1 MPGTAFYQVLLA
13 HQLWHYW
20 NPLPCACCCT
30 VLAQETLKNIPT
42 AVGVR
47 AYIGPKCVDGQQGAY
62 VAF

>member
-1 MPGTAFYQVLLA
+1 MTLLESFA
-13 HQLWHYW
+13 MCMLSH
-20 NPLPCACCCT
+20 C
-30 VLAQETLKNIPT
+30 VGSGDAQKNIPT